1 MTANAYTVRA
11 IRWEH
16 GWELHVDDVGVTQCA
31 TLDQADRQ
39 VRDYI
44 CTALDLDRYDGGTL
58 GSSSDEFGAVDA
70 DAHRLEADAFVAVV
84 EFGAVVGLVADGFD
98 EAVELGV
105 AVGFGWAVDACGDVE
120 VPGVA
125 ECVYLDAH
133 RSWCLS

>member
-1 MTANAYTVRA
+1 MPSPDMGASPPSAFSPKM
-11 IRWEH
+11 
-16 GWELHVDDVGVTQCA
+16 GVLRPEA
-31 TLDQADRQ
+31 ERF
-39 VRDYI
+39 
-44 CTALDLDRYDGGTL
+44 
-58 GSSSDEFGAVDA
+58 GSD
-70 DAHRLEADAFVAVV
+70 AVV
-84 EFGAVVGLVADGFD
+84 EFGAAVGLVADGFD